1 MKNILT
7 WIGLVF
13 FACVVAAAG
22 LGIAGMRGRNSE
34 QQLVVQKKA
43 IERAAVLCYAL
54 EGYYPP
60 QIEYLENKYGL
71 IVDRDR
77 FLVVYRTFGSNIRP
91 EVAVYRVAGNSDAPD
106 FINQDASDRDEFN
119 MEMFD
124 PDAFDTDSFD
134 LEIFDE

>member
-1 MKNILT
+1 MKNFSI

-13 FACVVAAAG
+13 FACVIAAAG
-22 LGIAGMRGRNSE
+22 TGIAGMRGRSSE
-34 QQLVVQKKA
+34 QQLAVQKKA

-71 IVDRDR
+71 IVDRNS

-106 FINQDASDRDEFN
+106 FINQDVSDLDEFN
-119 MEMFD
+119 IEILD
-124 PDAFDTDSFD
+124 SDTFD